1 MPTALESRPASRVS
15 LRSRSMPAVRR
26 LRLSIG
32 KAGLLGIGYQA
43 SPYLAVRRS
52 AGPDSPPT
60 QIGMPPFCVGLGAK
74 VILSKATYWPENFG
88 RSLVHSSLKAATY
101 SSVTLPRSAK
111 GGAPIAS
118 NSSFIQPAP

>member
-1 MPTALESRPASRVS
+1 MVTLTALASRPASRVS
-15 LRSRSMPAVRR
+15 LRNRSMPAVRR

-60 QIGMPPFCVGLGAK
+60 QIGMPPFCAGLGAK
-74 VILSKATYWPENFG
+74 VILSNFTNSPENLG
-88 RSLVHSSLKAATY
+88 LSLVHSSLKAATY
-101 SSVTLPRSAK
+101 S
-111 GGAPIAS
+111 
-118 NSSFIQPAP
+118 